1 MKNKMNG
8 AKPVVNF
15 MPNNHGIPRRPVMP
29 DQDFSTP
36 RIPDLKAGG
45 SGTAVPSNRKTIPD
59 FRNGN
64 RRDSMSSMST
74 GLDGD
79 LLGWILFQGNV
90 LFNTFFIMICLTE
103 YFVVIFV

>member
-1 MKNKMNG
+1 MRFRPMKNKMNG
-8 AKPVVNF
+8 AKPIVNF
-15 MPNNHGIPRRPVMP
+15 MPNNHGIPRRPMMP

-74 GLDGD
+74 G
-79 LLGWILFQGNV
+79 
-90 LFNTFFIMICLTE
+90 
-103 YFVVIFV
+103 YFSMPSPNSRRPSEVSQTSNP